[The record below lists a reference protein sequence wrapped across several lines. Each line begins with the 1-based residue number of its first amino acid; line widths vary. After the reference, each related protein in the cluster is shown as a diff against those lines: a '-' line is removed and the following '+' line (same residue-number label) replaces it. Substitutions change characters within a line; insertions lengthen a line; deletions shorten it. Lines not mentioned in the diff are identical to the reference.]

1 MDSLNRNREEVQE
14 LIEEFGFGRDTGKI
28 SFDEFIVL
36 MQALEKRI
44 ISNEDDDHPVPE
56 GEGEG
61 QLVEMEDHE
70 SPRSATEEERAQY
83 GSLLPRTG
91 VHFLPDTKVI
101 DFLKLLDDYRKK

>member
-1 MDSLNRNREEVQE
+1 
-14 LIEEFGFGRDTGKI
+14 
-28 SFDEFIVL
+28 

-44 ISNEDDDHPVPE
+44 IVNEEQPESQEHE
-56 GEGEG
+56 GEGDFMGEL
-61 QLVEMEDHE
+61 QVVESEDHG

-101 DFLKLLDDYRKK
+101 DFLKLLDEYRKK